1 MKKKIVTLLLGTVL
15 ALSITGCGGEEIK
28 KSDKQFD
35 LSNLP
40 TQENVFDASISVKE
54 DNSNNQ
60 IANLTVTEDI
70 TEPDSNFII
79 KDETVYEEESVG
91 EENVEEEISEIKDDT
106 EFILDTETSED
117 IDFQKYMKEF
127 EDSQLGKIVRIEGK
141 DDSYYVQE
149 ATTVIEMPA
158 REDMSEGYSCVLTND
173 DRGYEY
179 SINGSDGYLVIKT
192 GDETKA
198 YHCAETMDSSTF
210 TTSKIPYVYT
220 FIGKAIIKGDEYIVV
235 KGVDDTEVGE
245 LGYYFFV
252 NPSNYSLSYEV
263 PIDSGLPSSYE
274 DLAIVTTKDSVTDLS
289 KEDYDFEDVS
299 YEELTSKMFEALSSI
314 TKQ

>member
-70 TEPDSNFII
+70 AKPDSDFII
-79 KDETVYEEESVG
+79 QDETVYEEE
-91 EENVEEEISEIKDDT
+91 NVEEKISEVKDDS
-106 EFILDTETSED
+106 EFVLDTEAPED
-117 IDFQKYMKEF
+117 VDFQKYMKEL
-127 EDSQLGKIVRIEGK
+127 ENSQWGKIVKIEGE
-141 DDSYYVQE
+141 DDSYYVQK

-158 REDMSEGYSCVLTND
+158 REDMSEGYSCVLTSD

-179 SINGSDGYLVIKT
+179 SINGSDGYLVVKT

-198 YHCAETMDSSTF
+198 YHCAETMDSGTF
-210 TTSKIPYVYT
+210 TTSKTSYDYT

-235 KGVDDTEVGE
+235 KGVEDTEFGE

-252 NPSNYSLSYEV
+252 NPSNYSLSYQV
-263 PIDSGLPSSYE
+263 PVESGLPSSYE
-274 DLAIVTTKDSVTDLS
+274 DLAMVTIKDSYTDLS